1 MKRIIHSIAALAALA
16 LPSTALAAD
25 HEISLELG
33 TTGHGPDDN
42 WFLVNDYDDYLG
54 VYGVRLGYAVH
65 ERVSVIGG
73 WQRGAH
79 GTRVEMDGY
88 EGYGDEYDYDGGNS
102 AGQALAVAYYADTFS
117 LGAKADWGLTTWFH
131 PYATLQA
138 LGIRSVVR
146 VDDAPRDDENLNQLQ
161 RSAFSP
167 GGAAAG
173 GVEFRIPMNHN
184 EWALA
189 THAELGYH
197 LATRAGFDELGSL
210 GNRGLVFRWGLG
222 ARF

>member
-42 WFLVNDYDDYLG
+42 WFLFDDDNDQLES
-54 VYGVRLGYAVH
+54 YGLRLGFAVH

-73 WQRGAH
+73 WHHGSS
-79 GTRVEMDGY
+79 GTRVEL
-88 EGYGDEYDYDGGNS
+88 GDEGATYDEEGMYANLG
-102 AGQALAVAYYADTFS
+102 VAYYADTFS

>member
-1 MKRIIHSIAALAALA
+1 MKRFIHSIAACAALA
-16 LPSTALAAD
+16 LPSAAIAAD

-33 TTGHGPDDN
+33 TIGHGPDDN
-42 WFLVNDYDDYLG
+42 WFLVNDYNDYLG

-65 ERVSVIGG
+65 DRVAIIGG
-73 WQRGAH
+73 WHHGRSGA
-79 GTRVEMDGY
+79 RVEM
-88 EGYGDEYDYDGGNS
+88 GDEGAYYDEEGMYANLG
-102 AGQALAVAYYADTFS
+102 VAYYADTFS
-117 LGAKADWGLTTWFH
+117 LGAKADWPLAVWFH
-131 PYATLQA
+131 PYATVQA
-138 LGIRSVVR
+138 LGIRSLVR
-146 VDDAPRDDENLNQLQ
+146 LDDAPRDDDNLNQIQ

-173 GVEFRIPMNHN
+173 GLEFRVPMNHN

-197 LATRAGFDELGSL
+197 IGTRASFDELGSL